1 MNKAEPAPDQE
12 PGSLTERTM
21 AKTKLELYVHIPFCV
36 KKCAYCDF
44 LSAPADAQ
52 ERTLYIEALTREI
65 RSRKSDYEM
74 YQVSTVFLGGGT
86 PSVLET
92 DDIGGIFRALLDS
105 FDIAKDAEITM
116 EVNPGTV
123 TEEKAAAWKKYGVN
137 RLSIGLQS
145 VNDDEL
151 KMLGRIHTYKEFLRT
166 WKIVRRAG
174 FENVNIDLISAIP
187 GQTLRS
193 WERTLRTVANLKPEH
208 ISAYSLIVEAGTPF
222 YEQYRENAEERGEDS
237 RKHGSTLSS
246 GQDYL
251 PPLPDED
258 TECEIYKTT
267 EKILAEYGYHRYEI
281 SNYAKAGYECRH
293 NLGYWERKEYLGLGL
308 GASSLIS
315 ECRFHNT
322 NDMEKYLGCYGGAAG
337 DMQSCSQ
344 MQSGITDIREDVE
357 CLTVEDRMEEF
368 MFLGLRKME
377 GISMAEFRAAFG
389 KDIRDVYG
397 EQLRKLSGQGLIEVS
412 DERIRLTERGI
423 DISNY
428 VFSEFLF

>member
-65 RSRKSDYEM
+65 RSRKSDYET

-92 DDIGGIFRALLDS
+92 DDIGDIFRALLDS

-193 WERTLRTVANLKPEH
+193 WKRTLRTVANLKPEH

-222 YEQYRENAEERGEDS
+222 YEQYRENAEERGEGS

-258 TECEIYKTT
+258 VLLALDFPALLVGEIDV
-267 EKILAEYGYHRYEI
+267 
-281 SNYAKAGYECRH
+281 
-293 NLGYWERKEYLGLGL
+293 LGGDYLGPGP
-308 GASSLIS
+308 GEENIA
-315 ECRFHNT
+315 
-322 NDMEKYLGCYGGAAG
+322 AAG
-337 DMQSCSQ
+337 DAGSLCADFSQ
-344 MQSGITDIREDVE
+344 
-357 CLTVEDRMEEF
+357 
-368 MFLGLRKME
+368 
-377 GISMAEFRAAFG
+377 A
-389 KDIRDVYG
+389 
-397 EQLRKLSGQGLIEVS
+397 
-412 DERIRLTERGI
+412 ERI
-423 DISNY
+423 SSPCQ
-428 VFSEFLF
+428 SETSADPRSASGE